1 MAFIRK
7 ACIAVLFMWFCF
19 ALIINVFGLPFYFP
33 SNIAPSNEIM
43 LYRGETTRVASASR
57 LALLVF
63 RYLFELKALPSL
75 SVVLYYGVFFVIGG
89 IILGF
94 RDNIEVEDMYFLGG
108 IVVLCG
114 LIKLELMQKKKE
126 ESGKFKRD
134 YF

>member
-1 MAFIRK
+1 
-7 ACIAVLFMWFCF
+7 MWFCS
-19 ALIINVFGLPFYFP
+19 ALIVNVFGLPFYFP

-43 LYRGETTRVASASR
+43 LYRGETTRVASASL

-63 RYLFELKALPSL
+63 RYLLELKALPSL

-89 IILGF
+89 IILGI

-108 IVVLCG
+108 IAVLCG

-126 ESGKFKRD
+126 VIGKFKRD

>member
-1 MAFIRK
+1 
-7 ACIAVLFMWFCF
+7 MWFCS
-19 ALIINVFGLPFYFP
+19 ALIVNVFGLPFYFP

-43 LYRGETTRVASASR
+43 LYRGETTRVASASL

-108 IVVLCG
+108 IAVLCG

-126 ESGKFKRD
+126 VIGKFKRD